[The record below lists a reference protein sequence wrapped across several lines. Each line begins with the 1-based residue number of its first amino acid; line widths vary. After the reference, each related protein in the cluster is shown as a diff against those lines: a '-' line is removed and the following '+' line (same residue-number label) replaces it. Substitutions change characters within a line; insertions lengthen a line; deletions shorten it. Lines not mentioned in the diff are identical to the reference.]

1 MPRRSDLR
9 QVAPQQLKDV
19 VYERL
24 RDALVDL
31 TFQPGE
37 ALREAALVERLGV
50 SKTPIREA
58 LVRLERDGLVETAPY
73 RGARARTYTADDLRE
88 LFEVRELIESECV
101 RRAAHRGD
109 RLLVDDLARNVA
121 DTEAALERHDLR
133 RAALLLDEFDDL
145 LFAQLD
151 NQMLTEL
158 LDQLGA
164 HLRRIGRLGASEQRF
179 HTSVAEHREVLDAIE
194 ARRPAAAKRFL
205 RQHLQRLLHE
215 QLASA
220 VTGDPDLVA
229 ARPRIR

>member
-1 MPRRSDLR
+1 MARRSDLR

-24 RDALVDL
+24 REALIDL

-88 LFEVRELIESECV
+88 LFEVRELIETECA
-101 RRAAHRGD
+101 RRAARRGD
-109 RLLVDDLARNVA
+109 PALIKSLTRNVA
-121 DTEAALERHDLR
+121 DTEAALARKDLR
-133 RAALLLDEFDDL
+133 RTALLLDEFDDL

-151 NQMLTEL
+151 NQMLHEL
-158 LDQLGA
+158 LERLGA
-164 HLRRIGRLGASEQRF
+164 HLRRIGRLGANAQRF
-179 HTSVAEHREVLDAIE
+179 ATSVAEHHDVLDAIE
-194 ARRPAAAKRFL
+194 GRRPASAERLL
-205 RQHLQRLLHE
+205 RQHLQRLLEE
-215 QLASA
+215 QLAEA
-220 VTGDPDLVA
+220 VADT
-229 ARPRIR
+229 